1 MTAVDGATAVDGVT
15 AEDGASAVDKAV
27 RGPGRPRDQRASQ
40 AIIDAALRQLAD
52 VGYARVSMESVA
64 GEAGVA
70 RATIYRRYRDKA
82 DLITAAIA
90 ANSATHLAS
99 RPSEDPRSDLIAYLI
114 EFNDRF
120 AEGGLE
126 VVGALIASRE
136 EPAALAMHRQRVVEP
151 RLGYTR
157 SLLARAVELGQLGPD
172 ADLDLA
178 VQMLAGSVFTRRV
191 SGERPTPNWAE
202 RSVDTIFAGMGT
214 GRSASAT

>member
-1 MTAVDGATAVDGVT
+1 VTAVDTPTAVADP
-15 AEDGASAVDKAV
+15 AV

-40 AIIDAALRQLAD
+40 AIIEAALRQLAD

-90 ANSATHLAS
+90 ANSATHLAPH
-99 RPSEDPRSDLIAYLI
+99 PSVDPRSDLIAYLI
-114 EFNDRF
+114 EFDDRF

-136 EPAALAMHRQRVVEP
+136 DPTALALHRQRVVEP
-151 RLGYTR
+151 RLGYVR
-157 SLLARAVELGQLGPD
+157 SLLSRAIELGQLGPD

-191 SGERPTPNWAE
+191 SGEAPTPNWAE
-202 RSVDTIFAGMGT
+202 RAVDTIFAGM
-214 GRSASAT
+214 